1 MKKPFPQSTAQP
13 EPDVVMPSPTFPLHM
28 PKVDD
33 GMVSEEEIEREVR
46 RAELADDILISPEL
60 LNDYRHVLDGPSVK
74 SPIDPERIKSLYGAN
89 TAIPTSFLYV
99 ERKPARIYQFPGRPS
114 PGDLKRIERK
124 QLSVFGLD
132 GGKFVRFLP
141 NGTTEPVQTHE
152 DASHA

>member
-1 MKKPFPQSTAQP
+1 MKKPFPESTAQP
-13 EPDVVMPSPTFPLHM
+13 EPDVVMPAPSFQLHA

-33 GMVSEEEIEREVR
+33 GMVSEEEMNDLPPNIQIIPAGTPAKWAPNFEQV
-46 RAELADDILISPEL
+46 LIGNGFGNAPT
-60 LNDYRHVLDGPSVK
+60 
-74 SPIDPERIKSLYGAN
+74 
-89 TAIPTSFLYV
+89 TAPACFLYV

-141 NGTTEPVQTHE
+141 NGTTEPVSTHE
-152 DASHA
+152 ETAAND

>member
-1 MKKPFPQSTAQP
+1 
-13 EPDVVMPSPTFPLHM
+13 
-28 PKVDD
+28 
-33 GMVSEEEIEREVR
+33 
-46 RAELADDILISPEL
+46 LADHILMSPEL
-60 LNDYRHVLDGPSVK
+60 LNDYRRVFDGPLNAVK
-74 SPIDPERIKSLYGAN
+74 PLYDGLA
-89 TAIPTSFLYV
+89 ASAFLYV

>member
-1 MKKPFPQSTAQP
+1 MKKQFPQSTAQP

-28 PKVDD
+28 PAIVEEMSSPIGGVTGIIPLGPSTSNDI
-33 GMVSEEEIEREVR
+33 SE
-46 RAELADDILISPEL
+46 DDIEFIRRQMESAGSGVIMPLRE
-60 LNDYRHVLDGPSVK
+60 
-74 SPIDPERIKSLYGAN
+74 PIAFTPA
-89 TAIPTSFLYV
+89 AFLYV

-141 NGTTEPVQTHE
+141 NGSTEPVE
-152 DASHA
+152 SHGEVAANA

>member
-13 EPDVVMPSPTFPLHM
+13 EPDVVMPAPSFPLHM
-28 PKVDD
+28 PEHDD
-33 GMVSEEEIEREVR
+33 GFVSEEERNDFDPAM
-46 RAELADDILISPEL
+46 AEFLPSPKHL
-60 LNDYRHVLDGPSVK
+60 PDFKGWKD
-74 SPIDPERIKSLYGAN
+74 SPIVNVPAQIEI
-89 TAIPTSFLYV
+89 IPAAFLYV

-141 NGTTEPVQTHE
+141 NGTTEPVSTHE
-152 DASHA
+152 ETAAND